1 MSAPVDLNAF
11 LHQLADVSGAAITPF
26 FRTAIAASDKSRG
39 GVFDPVTEADRAS
52 EASMRQLIKRQFPAH
67 GIVGEEYGAE
77 NADSEFCWVLD
88 PIDGTKAFISGLPV
102 WGTLIGLL
110 QKGRPVLGMMNQPFT
125 RERFWGDGGQARWRG
140 LSGERALTTREC
152 TSLADATLMTTAPQL
167 IPDEF
172 RDRYLSVER
181 DVRLTRYGCDCYA
194 YCVLAAG
201 HVDAVVEAGLKPHDI
216 VALVPIVEGAGGV
229 ITNWDGGPAAEG
241 GAIVA
246 SGDKRLHEIILKKL
260 VQG

>member
-1 MSAPVDLNAF
+1 MTAPVDLHAF
-11 LHQLADVSGAAITPF
+11 LDQLADVSGAAILPF
-26 FRTAIAASDKSRG
+26 FRTAIAANDKSRG

-52 EASMRQLIKRQFPAH
+52 EAAMRQLIKRQFPSH

-77 NADSEFCWVLD
+77 NPDAEFCWVLD

-110 QKGRPVLGMMNQPFT
+110 HRGQPVLGMMNQPFT

-140 LSGERALTTREC
+140 HQGERMLKTRPC
-152 TSLADATLMTTAPQL
+152 DSLAQATLMTTSPQL
-167 IPDEF
+167 IPTDL
-172 RDRYLSVER
+172 RGRYEAVER
-181 DVRLTRYGCDCYA
+181 QVRLARYGCDCYA

-201 HVDAVVEAGLKPHDI
+201 HVDAVIEAGLKPHDV

-229 ITNWDGGPAAEG
+229 ITTWDGGPAAQG

-246 SGDKRLHEIILKKL
+246 SGDPRLHDTLLETLATA
-260 VQG
+260 